1 MLVHTVNKFGLL
13 VTLKLRI
20 YVRLTTSTLK
30 KVNLLASLVQL
41 VSHANKQD

>member
-1 MLVHTVNKFGLL
+1 MLVHTANKFGLL
-13 VTLKLRI
+13 VTLKLRT

-30 KVNLLASLVQL
+30 KVNLFASLVQL